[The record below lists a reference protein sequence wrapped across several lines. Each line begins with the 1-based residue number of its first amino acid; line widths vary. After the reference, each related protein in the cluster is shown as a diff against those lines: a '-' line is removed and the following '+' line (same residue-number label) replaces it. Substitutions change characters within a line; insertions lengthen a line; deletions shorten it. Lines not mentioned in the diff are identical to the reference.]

1 MLLGKFPH
9 LINWFP
15 APVEPVPVV
24 SRGEGRSLRPGDE
37 FSALTWN
44 IQYAASHRYTFFYDD
59 GPTVGVPAEV
69 VHETLAA
76 IAGVLHEV
84 DADLVLLQEV
94 DRGARRTAGI
104 DELAELWDKLDYP
117 AWVGCPYHRSAFV
130 PKPVREPMGRVEL
143 WMATFSRFAMQRAE
157 RRALVPLQEPWY
169 VRRFNLKR
177 AILSAEVGP
186 LRLANVHLSAF
197 ANGDGTVPKQIA
209 ALKAW
214 MGEGPNWLVGG
225 DFNALPP
232 GDDRARL
239 GRWAKEY
246 ADATPPLAELLPAV
260 GSAIPLERL
269 LLPENRSYLPPE
281 AQEPDRVLDY
291 LFHSP
296 TVEVIES
303 RVLKIP
309 AWISDHLPVWG
320 RFRYVGS

>member
-1 MLLGKFPH
+1 MKLGLVPH

-15 APVEPVPVV
+15 APVEAVPVL
-24 SRGEGRSLRPGDE
+24 SRGEGRALRPGDE
-37 FSALTWN
+37 FTALTWN

-59 GPTVGVPAEV
+59 GPTVAVPAEV

-76 IAGVLHEV
+76 IAGVLREV

-104 DELAELWDKLDYP
+104 DELALLWDKLDYP
-117 AWVGCPYHRSAFV
+117 QWAGCAYHRSAYV
-130 PKPVREPMGRVEL
+130 PKPLREPMGRVEM
-143 WMATFSRFAMQRAE
+143 WMVSFSRLAIQRAE
-157 RRALVPLQEPWY
+157 RRALVALQEPWI

-177 AILSAEVGP
+177 AILSAQVGG

-232 GDDRARL
+232 RDDPARL

-246 ADATPPLAELLPAV
+246 ADTTPPLAELLPDV

-269 LLPENRSYLPPE
+269 LLPENRSYLPPG

-296 TVEVIES
+296 SVEVLES
-303 RVLKIP
+303 RVLKIAP
-309 AWISDHLPVWG
+309 WISDHLPVWG
-320 RFRYVGS
+320 RFRYHGS